1 MQGPQ
6 APEVDLDSAAA
17 AEWCVTNFSLLGAL
31 ARGEAP
37 DRAAGGDQLRAPGR
51 WSAALARLYE
61 LVEAAGQ
68 LTGLAA
74 SADAAS
80 RCREATAH
88 FDVFACASGDWPVI
102 RVRGGASTAADQMFG
117 GVRLALFWNAACAR
131 AAARAP
137 VADGKSRITAGEP
150 LRRARLAASMHDCE
164 PG

>member
-17 AEWCVTNFSLLGAL
+17 AEWCVANFSLLGAL

-37 DRAAGGDQLRAPGR
+37 DRAAINSARPVGGLR
-51 WSAALARLYE
+51 RLHVYE

-80 RCREATAH
+80 RCREALTAR
-88 FDVFACASGDWPVI
+88 FGVFACASGEWPAI